1 MKEQTKTRLLAMTFL
16 LGAMTAPA
24 AMADCR
30 KRINLHPAVAGDWSG
45 KAEVRQQGG
54 QQQFKVSMDARVAD
68 GTTYIVS
75 ANGLAVGSITIRLG
89 DGELQLS
96 NSNGKMLPQGAQDVC
111 SVGPVSVIDS
121 DRKTLLTGSF
131 Q

>member
-1 MKEQTKTRLLAMTFL
+1 MKNLKIMLATSFAL
-16 LGAMTAPA
+16 AAFFAPS

-30 KRINLHPAVAGDWSG
+30 KRINLQAATAGDYSG
-45 KAEVRQQGG
+45 KAEVRQQGS
-54 QQQFKVSMDARVAD
+54 QQQFKVSMDAAVAD

-75 ANGLAVGSITIRLG
+75 ANGLAVGTITIRLG

-96 NSNGKMLPQGAQDVC
+96 NSNGKVLPDGANPAC
-111 SVGPVSVIDS
+111 SVGPVSVMDS
-121 DRKTLLTGSF
+121 TGRMILTGSF